1 MEFYIKT
8 ILNIAGIVDKDT
20 WATLHQRTLPTMQKV
35 KIAADKPPAPT
46 VPRVGGF
53 SSASIKAVADMR
65 SALDATMKA
74 DPTPS
79 LATEEQHLLMLRFN
93 LETHDYV
100 MQSHT
105 WLDVESA
112 HNNWQGLA
120 DKD

>member
-1 MEFYIKT
+1 M
-8 ILNIAGIVDKDT
+8 
-20 WATLHQRTLPTMQKV
+20 PTAPKV
-35 KIAADKPPAPT
+35 E
-46 VPRVGGF
+46 GF
-53 SSASIKAVADMR
+53 STTSIKAVADMR

-79 LATEEQHLLMLRFN
+79 LAAEEHHLLMLRLN

-112 HNNWQGLA
+112 HNN
-120 DKD
+120 